1 MNEIVIVTGI
11 PGVGK
16 TTVVNNALELIEN
29 EYEIIN
35 YGDMMFKHAKDEKLV
50 SDRDQM
56 RKLNPNDQKRIQ
68 IKAAEEIY
76 GISLKK
82 SVLVDTHCTIKTKN
96 GFLPGL
102 PQWVLENLKPTKIV
116 LVEASN
122 KEIADRRSIDK
133 SRARDA
139 DSVQDIAD
147 HQDMN
152 RNIAMAYSAISGA
165 TVSIVINND
174 GKVDEASKQLSGVL
188 K

>member
-16 TTVVNNALELIEN
+16 TTVVNHALELIKN

-35 YGDMMFKHAKDEKLV
+35 YGDMMFKHAKTANLV

-56 RKLNPNDQKRIQ
+56 RKLNPNDQKTIQ

-76 GISLKK
+76 ELSEKK
-82 SVLVDTHCTIKTKN
+82 SVLVDTHCTIKTKK
-96 GFLPGL
+96 GLLPGL
-102 PQWVLENLKPTKIV
+102 PQWVLEKLKPTAIV

-122 KEIADRRSIDK
+122 KDIANRRASDK
-133 SRARDA
+133 SRARDP
-139 DSVQDIAD
+139 DSEQDIAD

-152 RNIAMAYSAISGA
+152 RNIAMAYSVTSGA
-165 TVSIVINND
+165 TVSVVINND
-174 GKVDEASKQLSGVL
+174 GKVDEASKKLSEVL
-188 K
+188 